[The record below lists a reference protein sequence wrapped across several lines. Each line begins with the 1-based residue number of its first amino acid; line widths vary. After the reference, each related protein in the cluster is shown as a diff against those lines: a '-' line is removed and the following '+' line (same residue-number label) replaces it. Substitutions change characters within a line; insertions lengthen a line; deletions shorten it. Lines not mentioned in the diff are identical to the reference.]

1 MYKVAKL
8 KQVLQSK
15 DDEIMQKNDEANGI
29 LQDNIRLSSEV
40 KSLEEVKNAV
50 EERLVNVRSECEDAK
65 NQSIMSTNRTEELEK
80 ERTIMLD
87 YIKEMQSKIGDLESK
102 IASENKASSS
112 KIRVLEDRLA
122 DMKNG

>member
-1 MYKVAKL
+1 MKL
-8 KQVLQSK
+8 CRKTTKPMNTARQHSLK
-15 DDEIMQKNDEANGI
+15 
-29 LQDNIRLSSEV
+29 LEV

-65 NQSIMSTNRTEELEK
+65 NQSILSSNRTEELEK

-102 IASENKASSS
+102 ITNDNKASSS
-112 KIRVLEDRLA
+112 KIRCWRIVWPT
-122 DMKNG
+122 